1 MPSMFDAPLGFNRPE
16 VGTNQPPR
24 SENEYSGKD
33 ISPLF
38 NAGINASFNASKA
51 GQGHHP
57 VINPLMNAVTGQPTK
72 FEGQNGSI
80 TVGPDSLTIQGPN
93 VGFDLNQGGIGG
105 SYRTDDGKTSVNM
118 TVNPYEKGN
127 FGAQVGFSH
136 GGVDHTPVPTKFHI
150 EGLDK
155 PSAQAESPQETAA
168 QIFLKNQIN
177 QTHQRRV
184 KANPS
189 WYKKPS
195 IN

>member
-1 MPSMFDAPLGFNRPE
+1 MFDAPLGFNRPE

-57 VINPLMNAVTGQPTK
+57 AINPLMNAVTGQPTK
-72 FEGQNGSI
+72 FEGQNGSVI
-80 TVGPDSLTIQGPN
+80 VGPGSIAIQGPR
-93 VGFDLNQGGIGG
+93 VGINLNQGGIGA
-105 SYRTDDGKTSVNM
+105 SYTTDDKQTSVG
-118 TVNPYEKGN
+118 VNVSPFQRDNLGGSITFK
-127 FGAQVGFSH
+127 H
-136 GGVDHTPVPTKFHI
+136 GGGGNTPVPKEFNI
-150 EGLDK
+150 KGL
-155 PSAQAESPQETAA
+155 PSTAQAESPQQTAA
-168 QIFLKNQIN
+168 QVFLKNQLDQI
-177 QTHQRRV
+177 HEGRV